1 LTGTLEALNSGRVW
15 ELVYAAGVDFDGCEC
30 PMCAGVFPAGVE
42 TCRYCGSSL
51 VFVSNIRNRLRQL
64 AAERGVAIEVVNGD
78 GFELLSEYG
87 GIGAFLKTT
96 AKRGLN

>member
-1 LTGTLEALNSGRVW
+1 
-15 ELVYAAGVDFDGCEC
+15 
-30 PMCAGVFPAGVE
+30 MCAGVFPAGVE

-51 VFVSNIRNRLRQL
+51 VFVSNMRNRVRQR
-64 AAERGVAIEVVNGD
+64 AAERGVAIVAINGD